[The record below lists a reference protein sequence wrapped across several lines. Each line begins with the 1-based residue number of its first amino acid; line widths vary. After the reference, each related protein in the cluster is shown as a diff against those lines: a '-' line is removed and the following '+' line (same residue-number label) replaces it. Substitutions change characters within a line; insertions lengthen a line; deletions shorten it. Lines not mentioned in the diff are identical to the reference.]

1 MRTVQAQ
8 IIEKGGKSLYIS
20 CAERSVA
27 IVVEKLIRDGRFE
40 RTTYLDGDMEASV
53 NVSLYIADVMTEIS
67 KTATCWGKRRDPD
80 DPVPRR
86 IFRWCGSSLGRSCS
100 GSS

>member
-67 KTATCWGKRRDPD
+67 NDRYLLGKEA
-80 DPVPRR
+80 
-86 IFRWCGSSLGRSCS
+86 
-100 GSS
+100 